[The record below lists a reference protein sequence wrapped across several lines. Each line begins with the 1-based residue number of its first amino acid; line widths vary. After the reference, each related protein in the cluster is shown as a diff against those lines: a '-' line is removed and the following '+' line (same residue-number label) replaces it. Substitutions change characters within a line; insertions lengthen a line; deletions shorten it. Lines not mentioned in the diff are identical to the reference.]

1 MIQKLQP
8 ATPQLGSKRISNSYI
23 CIQTIMAKRKVQKEI
38 AAYTELERLT
48 IRRQESSPTCQF
60 HPNTINRSLELRT
73 QAMYNSKFKM
83 VTACQSLF
91 SEPIKGLLIKTMLQ
105 TTSLIP
111 KLMKTYQSRSLVSH
125 ADYRLSSHRKTMRLS
140 HPSEVMPSSQ

>member
-1 MIQKLQP
+1 
-8 ATPQLGSKRISNSYI
+8 
-23 CIQTIMAKRKVQKEI
+23 MAKIKVLKEI
-38 AAYTELERLT
+38 AACTELERLT

-60 HPNTINRSLELRT
+60 HLSILNHSLELQT
-73 QAMYNSKFKM
+73 QAMYNSKFQV

-91 SEPIKGLLIKTMLQ
+91 SEPIKGLLIKTMPQ

-111 KLMKTYQSRSLVSH
+111 KLMRTYQSRSLVSH

-140 HPSEVMPSSQ
+140 HLSEVMPSSW